1 MKLAAREV
9 ESFVKRPRPDIRA
22 VLLFGSDAGLIRE
35 RAKVI
40 AQSACA
46 DLNDPFRVSTLT
58 GTQLQDDP
66 ARLSDEAG
74 AIALTGGRRVVMV
87 SGAGDRNG
95 KLFDAFL
102 EAPVGDTL
110 VVVEAGELTPRS
122 SLRVAFEESN
132 IAVAI
137 GCYADDQ
144 RVLQGLIEDMAKE
157 AGKKIAPDA
166 VAYLMDNLGADRMI
180 TRGEIAK
187 LLLYKGEDATPIS
200 LEDCEA
206 VIGDSST
213 LFLDDAAFAAF
224 GGDFTQLT
232 DALTRC
238 ESAGESPVAI
248 LRVAQKHGQ
257 KLHLAAASREGGS
270 PMDPKRLGVHWTR
283 SAGFERQMR
292 QWSSDRL
299 MRALE
304 ILTDAELMAKSTGM
318 PAAAACGDA
327 LLRIARAARVAR

>member
-1 MKLAAREV
+1 MKLPTREV
-9 ESFVKRPRPDIRA
+9 ESFVKRPRQDIRA

-35 RAKVI
+35 RAKTI
-40 AQSACA
+40 AQSACE
-46 DLNDPFRVSTLT
+46 DLNDPFRVATLT
-58 GTQLQDDP
+58 GAQLQEDP
-66 ARLSDEAG
+66 ARLADEA
-74 AIALTGGRRVVMV
+74 AAMALTGGRRVVMI

-95 KLFDAFL
+95 KLFAGFFDDPAGDAL
-102 EAPVGDTL
+102 I
-110 VVVEAGELTPRS
+110 VVEAGELTARS
-122 SLRVAFEESN
+122 SLRVAFEDSK
-132 IAVAI
+132 IAAAI

-144 RVLQGLIEDMAKE
+144 RVLQGLADDMVKE
-157 AGKKIAPDA
+157 AGKKIAPEA
-166 VAYLMDNLGADRMI
+166 MAYLLDNLGADRMI

-187 LLLYKGEDATPIS
+187 LLLYKGDDASPIS

-224 GGDFTQLT
+224 GGDFTLLT

-238 ESAGESPVAI
+238 EGAGESPVAI

-257 KLHLAAASREGGS
+257 KLHLAAASREAGNS
-270 PMDPKRLGVHWTR
+270 MDPKRLGVHWTR
-283 SAGFERQMR
+283 TAGFERQTR

-304 ILTDAELMAKSTGM
+304 ILTDAELLAKSTGM

>member
-1 MKLAAREV
+1 MKLATREV
-9 ESFVKRPRPDIRA
+9 DAFVKRPRADIRA

-35 RAKVI
+35 RAKQI
-40 AQSACA
+40 AKSACD

-58 GTQLQDDP
+58 GAQLHEDP
-66 ARLSDEAG
+66 ARLADEAG
-74 AIALTGGRRVVMV
+74 AMALTGGRRVVMV

-95 KLFDAFL
+95 KLFESFL
-102 EAPVGDTL
+102 ETYAGDTL
-110 VVVEAGELTPRS
+110 VVVEAGELTARS
-122 SLRVAFEESN
+122 SIRVAFEE
-132 IAVAI
+132 AGQAAAI
-137 GCYADDQ
+137 GCYADDN
-144 RVLQGLIEDMAKE
+144 RALQGLAEEMARE
-157 AGKKIAPDA
+157 AGKKIAPEA
-166 VAYLMDNLGADRMI
+166 LAYLTDNLGTDRMVS
-180 TRGEIAK
+180 RGELAK
-187 LLLYKGEDATPIS
+187 LMLYKGDDPTPIS

-206 VIGDSST
+206 TIGDSST

-224 GGDFTQLT
+224 GGDFNTLA

-257 KLHLAAASREGGS
+257 KLHLAAAQREGGGRA
-270 PMDPKRLGVHWTR
+270 DPTRLGVHWTR
-283 SAGFERQMR
+283 RDGFERQSK

-318 PAAAACGDA
+318 PAASACGDA

>member
-1 MKLAAREV
+1 MKLATREV
-9 ESFVKRPRPDIRA
+9 EGFVKRPRPDIRA
-22 VLLFGSDAGLIRE
+22 ILLFGSDAGLIRE
-35 RAKVI
+35 RAKAI
-40 AQSACA
+40 AKSACE
-46 DLNDPFRVSTLT
+46 DLNDPFRVATLT
-58 GTQLQDDP
+58 GAQLQDDP
-66 ARLSDEAG
+66 ARLADEA
-74 AIALTGGRRVVMV
+74 AAMALTGGRRVVMI
-87 SGAGDRNG
+87 SNAGDRNG
-95 KLFDAFL
+95 KLFAGFFEDPAGDAL
-102 EAPVGDTL
+102 I
-110 VVVEAGELTPRS
+110 VVEAGELTARS
-122 SLRVAFEESN
+122 SLRVAFEDST
-132 IAVAI
+132 IAVAL

-144 RVLQGLIEDMAKE
+144 RVLQGLAEDMVKE
-157 AGKKIAPDA
+157 AGKKIAPEA
-166 VAYLMDNLGADRMI
+166 MAYLLDNLGADRMI

-224 GGDFTQLT
+224 GGDFNLLT

-238 ESAGESPVAI
+238 EGAGESPVAI

-257 KLHLAAASREGGS
+257 KLHLAAAGRESGNR
-270 PMDPKRLGVHWTR
+270 MDPQRLGVHWTR
-283 SAGFERQMR
+283 RDGFERQTKL
-292 QWSSDRL
+292 WSSDRL

-327 LLRIARAARVAR
+327 LLRIARAARVSR

>member
-1 MKLAAREV
+1 MKLAAREA
-9 ESFVKRPRPDIRA
+9 EAFVKRPRPEIRA
-22 VLLFGSDAGLIRE
+22 ILLFGSDAGLIRE
-35 RAKVI
+35 RAKAL
-40 AQSACA
+40 AQTACP
-46 DLNDPFRVSTLT
+46 DLSDPFRVATLT
-58 GTQLQDDP
+58 GAQLQDDP
-66 ARLSDEAG
+66 ARLADEA
-74 AIALTGGRRVVMV
+74 AAMSLTGGRRVVMV

-95 KLFDAFL
+95 KLFAGFFEAAAGDAL
-102 EAPVGDTL
+102 I
-110 VVVEAGELTPRS
+110 VVEAGELTPRS
-122 SLRVAFEESN
+122 SLRVAFEDSE

-144 RVLQGLIEDMAKE
+144 RVLQSLIEDMARE
-157 AGKKIAPDA
+157 AGKKIAPEA
-166 VAYLMDNLGADRMI
+166 VAYLMDNLGADRMV

-187 LLLYKGEDATPIS
+187 LLLYKGEEPTPIS

-224 GGDFTQLT
+224 GGDFSLLT

-238 ESAGESPVAI
+238 EGAGESPVAI

-257 KLHLAAASREGGS
+257 KLHLAAASREAGGQV
-270 PMDPKRLGVHWTR
+270 DPKRLGVHWTR
-283 SAGFERQMR
+283 TAGFERQMR
-292 QWSSDRL
+292 MWSSDRL

>member
-9 ESFVKRPRPDIRA
+9 EGFVKRPRPDIRA

-35 RAKVI
+35 RAKAI
-40 AQSACA
+40 AKSACE
-46 DLNDPFRVSTLT
+46 DLNDPFRVATLT
-58 GTQLQDDP
+58 GAQLQDDP
-66 ARLSDEAG
+66 ARLADEA
-74 AIALTGGRRVVMV
+74 AAMALTGGRRVVMI

-95 KLFDAFL
+95 KLFAGFFDDPAGDAL
-102 EAPVGDTL
+102 I
-110 VVVEAGELTPRS
+110 VVEAGELTARS
-122 SLRVAFEESN
+122 SLRVAFEDSS
-132 IAVAI
+132 IAVAL

-144 RVLQGLIEDMAKE
+144 RVLQGLAEDMVKD
-157 AGKKIAPDA
+157 AGKKIAPEA
-166 VAYLMDNLGADRMI
+166 MAYLLDNLGADRMI
-180 TRGEIAK
+180 TRGEITK

-224 GGDFTQLT
+224 GGDFNLLT

-238 ESAGESPVAI
+238 EGAGESPVAI

-257 KLHLAAASREGGS
+257 KLHLAAAGRESGNR
-270 PMDPKRLGVHWTR
+270 MDPQRLGVHWTR
-283 SAGFERQMR
+283 RDGFERQTKL
-292 QWSSDRL
+292 WSSDRL

-327 LLRIARAARVAR
+327 LLRIARAARVSR

>member
-9 ESFVKRPRPDIRA
+9 EGFVKRPRPEIRA

-35 RAKVI
+35 RAKAV
-40 AQSACA
+40 AQSVCA
-46 DLNDPFRVSTLT
+46 DLSDPFRVATLT
-58 GTQLQDDP
+58 GAQLQDDP
-66 ARLSDEAG
+66 ARLADEA
-74 AIALTGGRRVVMV
+74 AAMALTGGRRVVMI

-95 KLFDAFL
+95 KLFAEFFKDA
-102 EAPVGDTL
+102 AGDAL
-110 VVVEAGELTPRS
+110 IVVEAGELTPRS
-122 SLRVAFEESN
+122 SLRVAFEDAA
-132 IAVAI
+132 IGVAL
-137 GCYADDQ
+137 GCYADDN
-144 RVLQGLIEDMAKE
+144 RALQGLAEEMVKE
-157 AGKKIAPDA
+157 AGKKIGPDA
-166 VAYLMDNLGADRMI
+166 MAYLLDNLGADRMI

-187 LLLYKGEDATPIS
+187 LLLYKGDDPTPIS

-224 GGDFTQLT
+224 GGDFNQLT

-238 ESAGESPVAI
+238 EGAGESPVAI

-257 KLHLAAASREGGS
+257 KLHLAAASREAGNV
-270 PMDPKRLGVHWTR
+270 MDPKRLGVHWTR
-283 SAGFERQMR
+283 SAGFEKQMR
-292 QWSSDRL
+292 QWSSERL

-318 PAAAACGDA
+318 PAASACGDA
-327 LLRIARAARVAR
+327 LLRIARAARVSR

>member
-1 MKLAAREV
+1 VKLAAREV

-35 RAKVI
+35 RAKAI
-40 AQSACA
+40 AQSACP
-46 DLNDPFRVSTLT
+46 DLSDPFRVATLT

-66 ARLSDEAG
+66 ARLADEA
-74 AIALTGGRRVVMV
+74 AAMALTGGRRVVMI
-87 SGAGDRNG
+87 SGAGDRNA
-95 KLFDAFL
+95 KLFSGFFDDPAGDAL
-102 EAPVGDTL
+102 I
-110 VVVEAGELTPRS
+110 VVEAGELAGRS
-122 SLRVAFEESN
+122 SLRTAFEESD
-132 IAVAI
+132 IAAAI

-144 RVLQGLIEDMAKE
+144 RVLQGLVEDMVRE
-157 AGKKIAPDA
+157 AGKKIAPEA
-166 VAYLMDNLGADRMI
+166 MGYLLDNLGADRMI

-187 LLLYKGEDATPIS
+187 LLLYKGEDVTPIS

-224 GGDFTQLT
+224 GGDFNLLT

-238 ESAGESPVAI
+238 EGAGESPVAI

-257 KLHLAAASREGGS
+257 KLHLAAASREAGNRL
-270 PMDPKRLGVHWTR
+270 DPQRLGVHWTR
-283 SAGFERQMR
+283 RDGFERQSR

-327 LLRIARAARVAR
+327 LLRIARAARVTR

>member
-1 MKLAAREV
+1 MKLQTREV
-9 ESFVKRPRPDIRA
+9 EAFVKRPRPDIRA

-35 RAKVI
+35 RAKQI
-40 AQSACA
+40 AQSVVP
-46 DLNDPFRVSTLT
+46 DLSDPFRVATLT
-58 GTQLQDDP
+58 GAQLQEDP
-66 ARLSDEAG
+66 ARLVDEAA

-87 SGAGDRNG
+87 SGAGDRNA
-95 KLFDAFL
+95 KLFEGFLDDPAGDAL
-102 EAPVGDTL
+102 I
-110 VVVEAGELTPRS
+110 VVEAGELAARS
-122 SLRVAFEESN
+122 SLRGVFEDADH
-132 IAVAI
+132 AVAI

-144 RVLQGLIEDMAKE
+144 RALHNLIEDMARE
-157 AGKKIAPDA
+157 AGKKIAPEA
-166 VAYLMDNLGADRMI
+166 MAYLTDNLGTDRMVS
-180 TRGEIAK
+180 RGEIAK
-187 LLLYKGEDATPIS
+187 LLLYKGDDVTPIS

-206 VIGDSST
+206 VVGDSGT

-224 GGDFTQLT
+224 GGDFAALT

-257 KLHLAAASREGGS
+257 KLHLAAAQREAGSRI
-270 PMDPKRLGVHWTR
+270 DPQRLGVHWTR
-283 SAGFERQMR
+283 RDGFERQCKL
-292 QWSSDRL
+292 WSSERL

-304 ILTDAELMAKSTGM
+304 ILTDAELTAKSTGM

>member
-1 MKLAAREV
+1 MKLAPREV
-9 ESFVKRPRPDIRA
+9 EGFVKRPRPDIRA

-40 AQSACA
+40 AQSACE
-46 DLNDPFRVSTLT
+46 DLSDPFRVATLT
-58 GTQLQDDP
+58 GAQLQEDP
-66 ARLSDEAG
+66 ARLADEA
-74 AIALTGGRRVVMV
+74 AAMALTGGRRVVMI

-95 KLFDAFL
+95 KLFSGFFEDPAGDAL
-102 EAPVGDTL
+102 I
-110 VVVEAGELTPRS
+110 VVEAGELTARS
-122 SLRVAFEESN
+122 SIRVAFEDSK

-137 GCYADDQ
+137 GCYADDN
-144 RVLQGLIEDMAKE
+144 RALQGLVEEMTRE
-157 AGKKIAPDA
+157 AGKKINPDA
-166 VAYLMDNLGADRMI
+166 LHYLMDNLGADRMI
-180 TRGEIAK
+180 TRGEISK
-187 LLLYKGEDATPIS
+187 LLLYKGDDATPIS
-200 LEDCEA
+200 VEDCEA

-224 GGDFTQLT
+224 GGDFTLLT

-257 KLHLAAASREGGS
+257 KLHLAAASREAGNM
-270 PMDPKRLGVHWTR
+270 MDPKRLGVHWTR
-283 SAGFERQMR
+283 TAGFDKQMR

-327 LLRIARAARVAR
+327 LLRIARAARVSR

>member
-9 ESFVKRPRPDIRA
+9 EGFVKRPRPEIRA

-35 RAKVI
+35 RAKAI

-46 DLNDPFRVSTLT
+46 DLSDPFRVATLT
-58 GTQLQDDP
+58 GAQLQDDP
-66 ARLSDEAG
+66 ARLADEA
-74 AIALTGGRRVVMV
+74 AAMALTGGRRVVMI

-95 KLFDAFL
+95 KLFAGFFEAAIGDAL
-102 EAPVGDTL
+102 I
-110 VVVEAGELTPRS
+110 VVEAGELTPRS
-122 SLRVAFEESN
+122 SLRVAFEEAD
-132 IAVAI
+132 IAVAL
-137 GCYADDQ
+137 GCYADDN
-144 RVLQGLIEDMAKE
+144 RALQGLAEEMVRRPA
-157 AGKKIAPDA
+157 KIAPEA
-166 VAYLMDNLGADRMI
+166 MAYLLDNLGADRMI

-187 LLLYKGEDATPIS
+187 LLLYKGDEATPIS

-224 GGDFTQLT
+224 GGDFNQLT
-232 DALTRC
+232 DAPTRC
-238 ESAGESPVAI
+238 EGAGESPVAV

-257 KLHLAAASREGGS
+257 KLHLAAASREVGNV
-270 PMDPKRLGVHWTR
+270 MDPKRLGVHWTR
-283 SAGFERQMR
+283 SAGFEKQMR
-292 QWSSDRL
+292 QWSSERL

-318 PAAAACGDA
+318 PAASACGDA
-327 LLRIARAARVAR
+327 LLRIARAARVSR

>member
-1 MKLAAREV
+1 MKLQTRDV
-9 ESFVKRPRPDIRA
+9 EAFVKRPRPDIRA

-35 RAKVI
+35 RAKAI
-40 AQSACA
+40 AQSVVA
-46 DLNDPFRVSTLT
+46 DLSDPFRVATLT
-58 GTQLQDDP
+58 GAQLQEDP
-66 ARLSDEAG
+66 AKLADEAA

-87 SGAGDRNG
+87 SGAGDRNA
-95 KLFDAFL
+95 KLFQSFLDEPSGDAL
-102 EAPVGDTL
+102 I
-110 VVVEAGELTPRS
+110 VVEAGELAARS
-122 SLRVAFEESN
+122 SLRGAFEDSN
-132 IAVAI
+132 VAVAI

-144 RVLQGLIEDMAKE
+144 RSLHSLIEDMARE
-157 AGKKIAPDA
+157 AGKKISPEAM
-166 VAYLMDNLGADRMI
+166 AYLTDNLGTDRMVS
-180 TRGEIAK
+180 RGEIAK
-187 LLLYKGEDATPIS
+187 LLLYKGDDPTPVS

-206 VIGDSST
+206 VVGDSGT
-213 LFLDDAAFAAF
+213 LFLDDVAFAAF
-224 GGDFTQLT
+224 GGDFSALT

-257 KLHLAAASREGGS
+257 KLHLAAAQREAGNRV
-270 PMDPKRLGVHWTR
+270 DPQRLGVHWTR
-283 SAGFERQMR
+283 RDGFERQAR

-327 LLRIARAARVAR
+327 LLRIARAARLPR